1 MRLVPPDPISSSPRQ
16 GSPAE
21 RDPVSYH
28 IRRPVGPFC
37 PLRFRSYNALPMS
50 TSTLPGTPLRSI
62 GLLLPLILALP
73 GTVLAQELP
82 RTALAE
88 EETGD
93 TWFPSERYFARPLA
107 SNREP
112 VFALRLLGSTVFR
125 GRSAPSER
133 SPFDFPGQDGL
144 DVDVQGEAA
153 LGGAFRIWQPIQ
165 WNGGGLILGLQA
177 GVFGRFR
184 LEVSSSDLVA
194 SDWIVSLPAE
204 VAWGS
209 WSARLKITHWS
220 AHIGDEMIEGAG
232 AEQVDFTSE
241 TLDALAAYQ
250 YGWLRVYGGGG
261 RGLSVEPRERDSVRT
276 GFLGRLPAERRNRR
290 QVAAMGPRRCD
301 VERWHRLASQRPG
314 AVGES
319 DFGPFGADDARRRG
333 FEAGPVPPSL
343 LRWPVAHGTVLSYE
357 RTILGV
363 RGEPRRLL
371 RARWP
376 GNSLCG
382 PRTAYLV
389 RVPCSRPGSQNA
401 RAHTSLRS
409 RRHHMTKGSRR

>member
-1 MRLVPPDPISSSPRQ
+1 
-16 GSPAE
+16 
-21 RDPVSYH
+21 
-28 IRRPVGPFC
+28 
-37 PLRFRSYNALPMS
+37 MS

-112 VFALRLLGSTVFR
+112 VFALRLLDSTVFR

-232 AEQVDFTSE
+232 AERVDFTSE
-241 TLDALAAYQ
+241 TLDALPAYQ

-261 RGLSVEPRERDSVRT
+261 VVFRSSLENEIQLGPGFSDDYQLRGGT
-276 GFLGRLPAERRNRR
+276 
-290 QVAAMGPRRCD
+290 
-301 VERWHRLASQRPG
+301 
-314 AVGES
+314 
-319 DFGPFGADDARRRG
+319 DARWRPWARDDVTLN
-333 FEAGPVPPSL
+333 AGIDWQVSD
-343 LRWPVAHGTVLSYE
+343 
-357 RTILGV
+357 
-363 RGEPRRLL
+363 
-371 RARWP
+371 RAAW
-376 GNSLCG
+376 
-382 PRTAYLV
+382 
-389 RVPCSRPGSQNA
+389 GSQISA
-401 RAHTSLRS
+401 RLGLTMHDDE
-409 RRHHMTKGSRR
+409 GSRRARFLLLYFDGPSPMGQFFLTNERYWGFEVSLEGC